1 MHDRLSIIA
10 CQKLK
15 VKQKLATWIQWVTV
29 CINLCQLML
38 WAWVFWPNGVYRRPG
53 NHKLLFTKYRKWIW
67 RAAYII
73 VRYCIEI
80 ALEGTRLL
88 GLHQRKQI
96 QQESLLV
103 GWQVDHTYDLSCFW
117 SGTTVNKRGNAWK
130 KLSVVTGND
139 SRTTED
145 KIFKCKAPKKSFL
158 LKEDFKN

>member
-1 MHDRLSIIA
+1 MNAKILIKTWSNSYHHAFNDFLQMHDRLSIIA

-88 GLHQRKQI
+88 GLHQQKTNSAGKFISWMTGWSYVRSQLFLIRYHCEEAWERQKKTLCGNRK
-96 QQESLLV
+96 
-103 GWQVDHTYDLSCFW
+103 
-117 SGTTVNKRGNAWK
+117 
-130 KLSVVTGND
+130 
-139 SRTTED
+139 
-145 KIFKCKAPKKSFL
+145 
-158 LKEDFKN
+158 